1 VASDGSA
8 RRWVLALA
16 SISSLMTA
24 LDTLVVSTALTTI
37 QRDFGARV
45 EELEWTVNAYA
56 LVMAALLMPAAALGD
71 RFGRRRMFG
80 LGMVLFVGAS
90 VMCALAADAIALAI
104 GRALQGAGGAFVTA
118 LAMTLVGAAY
128 PAEGRGRAL
137 GILNG
142 ITGLAVLAG
151 PGLGGVVTTSIS
163 WEWIFWLN
171 VPIGLVVI
179 PLIFAKIRESHGSD
193 TALDGPGI
201 VLVTAGVFGMVW
213 ALARANA
220 IGWASGE
227 VLAALAIGGLLLAGF
242 VAWERRAPQ
251 PMLPPRLLRR
261 PGFVAGNLATA
272 GMFISV
278 FGGVFFFSQFL
289 QNALG
294 FTPLQAGFALMP
306 WTSTLIVIG
315 PVAGMLIDRIGDRP
329 VLVGGLTTAAVGIG
343 WVAFVAEP
351 GMSYAELAL
360 PLLVAGIGGAFALP
374 PTANAVLGSVPTA
387 DVGKAA
393 GVNTMVRELGG
404 VLGLAVLVS
413 VFAAAGGYASPDT
426 FVAGF
431 RPAIGVCAVL
441 VACGA
446 VAGAFVP
453 GRRGAGASAPG
464 GAVDAPAVAGKP
476 ASR

>member
-1 VASDGSA
+1 
-8 RRWVLALA
+8 
-16 SISSLMTA
+16 
-24 LDTLVVSTALTTI
+24 
-37 QRDFGARV
+37 
-45 EELEWTVNAYA
+45 
-56 LVMAALLMPAAALGD
+56 MAALLMPAAALGD
-71 RFGRRRMFG
+71 RYGRRRMFG
-80 LGMVLFVGAS
+80 LGMALFVGAS
-90 VMCALAADAIALAI
+90 VVCALATDAVSLAL
-104 GRALQGAGGAFVTA
+104 GRALQGAGSALVTA

-128 PAEGRGRAL
+128 PAERRGRAL

-151 PGLGGVVTTSIS
+151 PGLGGVVTASLS

-179 PLIFAKIRESHGSD
+179 PLLFAKVRESHGPD
-193 TALDGPGI
+193 TTLDGPG
-201 VLVTAGVFGMVW
+201 VALVTAGVLGVVW

-220 IGWASGE
+220 VGWASGE
-227 VLAALAIGGLLLAGF
+227 VLGALAIGGLLLVGF
-242 VAWERRAPQ
+242 VAWERRAHQ
-251 PMLPPRLLRR
+251 PMLPLRLLRR
-261 PGFVAGNLATA
+261 PGFVAGNLATI

-306 WTSTLIVIG
+306 WTSTLIVVG
-315 PVAGMLIDRIGDRP
+315 PVAGMVIDRIGDRP
-329 VLVGGLTTAAVGIG
+329 VIVVGLTMAAVGIG
-343 WVAFVAEP
+343 WVALVAKP
-351 GMSYAELAL
+351 GMSYGELVL
-360 PLLVAGIGGAFALP
+360 PLLVAGIGGAMALP
-374 PTANAVLGSVPTA
+374 PTANAVLGSVPAA

-404 VLGLAVLVS
+404 VLGLAVLVA
-413 VFAAAGGYASPDT
+413 VFAATGSYASPAA

-431 RPAIGVCAVL
+431 GPAIGVCAVL

-453 GRRGAGASAPG
+453 GRRRG
-464 GAVDAPAVAGKP
+464 GQEVAAPAVAPRTGTQ
-476 ASR
+476 S